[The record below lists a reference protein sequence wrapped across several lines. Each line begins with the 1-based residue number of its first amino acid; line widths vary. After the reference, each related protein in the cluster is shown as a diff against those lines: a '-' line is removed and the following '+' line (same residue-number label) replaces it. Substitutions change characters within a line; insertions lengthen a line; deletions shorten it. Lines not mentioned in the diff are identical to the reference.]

1 MTPRR
6 RQAEKHASNDTR
18 EALLDAATAVFGS
31 RGYAAASLQD
41 IASEAGLTTGAVYS
55 NYRGKGELALAVL
68 GRQLRKPQLALFEEV
83 DHESSAQE
91 QFEDAVRLLVAQLD
105 AARPWFLLELECTA
119 HAARNPSLLAL
130 FRASEEEA
138 RQALAHAISTRF
150 AELGWT
156 TTIPSDALAAVLV
169 AVTNGLALQRLAD
182 ASLISEDMIQQI
194 LGAVLVAF
202 TDTATAPISVPADS

>member
-6 RQAEKHASNDTR
+6 SRAEKHESHDTR
-18 EALLDAATAVFGS
+18 EALIDAATTVFGS
-31 RGYAAASLQD
+31 RGYAAASLQE
-41 IASEAGLTTGAVYS
+41 IASEARLTTGAVYS
-55 NYRGKGELALAVL
+55 NFRGKGELALAVL

-83 DHESSAQE
+83 DHESSAQQ

-119 HAARNPSLLAL
+119 HAARNPSLLAV

-138 RQALAHAISTRF
+138 RRELANAISRRF

-156 TTIPSDALAAVLV
+156 TTIASDALAAVLV

-182 ASLISEDMIQQI
+182 ETRISEQMIRQI
-194 LGAVLVAF
+194 LGAVLVTF
-202 TDTATAPISVPADS
+202 TDTATARITVAADS